1 MRVNNFFNPIDK
13 NSGNYSLTPDPKH
26 RLTGLETDMPK
37 TICYYS
43 TNFFKCNYRLGRMET
58 NVSCPKAFFFVHTSQ
73 YIHIRAVTFQLDT
86 VQDFLIKFG
95 IKPRMHLWEISIFSL
110 NNAIVRPIKNFN
122 GADKNCAHFQKAKY
136 FKNENF

>member
-1 MRVNNFFNPIDK
+1 MRFNKTFGPIDK

-58 NVSCPKAFFFVHTSQ
+58 NVSCLSPFL
-73 YIHIRAVTFQLDT
+73 YILRSIYNWTVSKLLGTF
-86 VQDFLIKFG
+86 
-95 IKPRMHLWEISIFSL
+95 
-110 NNAIVRPIKNFN
+110 
-122 GADKNCAHFQKAKY
+122 
-136 FKNENF
+136 

>member
-1 MRVNNFFNPIDK
+1 MVGLRNFNASYNFCSPIDKK

-58 NVSCPKAFFFVHTSQ
+58 NVSCLSPFFVHTSNLTNESGNGLSPVSMHQ
-73 YIHIRAVTFQLDT
+73 FQTL
-86 VQDFLIKFG
+86 FIKV
-95 IKPRMHLWEISIFSL
+95 S
-110 NNAIVRPIKNFN
+110 
-122 GADKNCAHFQKAKY
+122 
-136 FKNENF
+136 